1 VKLEQEKQCSA
12 KLIWSFQQLGYELPQ
27 TEVEM
32 ITKLLVQTMT
42 DTWRYFHTLDHILM
56 VGNSDY
62 PLEILASLF
71 HDWIYV
77 QVDGKINFNLGYYL
91 TPFIE
96 EDFPNHYKIK
106 EESQLPQ
113 DLTFEV
119 VLAIF
124 GLTKGQELITYL
136 GQNEFLSA
144 LAAAKILEP
153 FLPLSIIAQ
162 IVTIIEATIPFRSKS
177 EDGFTP
183 SEVLY
188 QRLKLTNNQFNLGL
202 SLGEIE
208 DTIKQSVR
216 LSNRDVSSFG
226 ADNSAEFLDN
236 TWKLL
241 PETNHNL
248 TNTNSFTIRDYR
260 IAIQKM
266 EGFVYSLE
274 PDLIFSQFNN
284 YPSPDDYAN
293 IVIKVRNN
301 LTIGKLYLTCKLIA
315 ISFLEAI
322 CLRLG
327 EQLIFRV
334 VMGNLITQNN
344 PRTKL
349 AYFLPSSEQ
358 SNPEFNTLSP
368 EYQET
373 LRILK
378 EEKYD
383 CIDCDSQESYLA
395 YFLVCQLGFKRMLNL
410 RTQTLDFA
418 NNKLSGEDFIAC
430 FPPKTVKIFTDYLV
444 QLFTE
449 NIKALSC

>member
-1 VKLEQEKQCSA
+1 MKSEQERQCSA
-12 KLIWSFQQLGYELPQ
+12 KLIGSFQKLGYEIPQ
-27 TEVEM
+27 SELER
-32 ITKLLVQTMT
+32 ITKILVQTMT
-42 DTWRYFHTLDHILM
+42 DTWRYFHTVDHILM
-56 VGNSDY
+56 VGNSDH
-62 PLEILASLF
+62 PLEVLAALF

-77 QVDGKINFNLGYYL
+77 QVDGKINFNLTYYL

-96 EDFPNHYKIK
+96 EDSQNQYKIK
-106 EESQLPQ
+106 EESHLPQ

-124 GLTKGQELITYL
+124 DLKKGQELSQYL

-153 FLPLSIIAQ
+153 FLPLSILAQ
-162 IVTIIEATIPFRSKS
+162 IVTIIEATIPFRGNS
-177 EDGFTP
+177 EEGFTP

-188 QRLKLTNNQFNLGL
+188 QRLKLANNNFNLGL
-202 SLGEIE
+202 SLEEIE

-226 ADNSAEFLDN
+226 AENSADFLDN

-248 TNTNSFTIRDYR
+248 TNIHSFTIQDYR

-266 EGFVYSLE
+266 ESFVYSVNPELV
-274 PDLIFSQFNN
+274 FSQFND
-284 YPSPDDYAN
+284 YPSSNDYGN
-293 IVIKVRNN
+293 ILIRVRKN

-322 CLRLG
+322 CLRVG
-327 EQLIFRV
+327 NQLIFKV

-344 PRTKL
+344 PKTKL
-349 AYFLPSSEQ
+349 AYFLHSSEQ
-358 SNPEFNTLSP
+358 SNPEFNTLPP
-368 EYQET
+368 EYKET

-378 EEKYD
+378 DEKYD
-383 CIDCDSQESYLA
+383 CINYDSQESYLA
-395 YFLVCQLGFKRMLNL
+395 YFLVCQLGFKQMLNL
-410 RTQTLDFA
+410 RNQTLDFA
-418 NNKLSGEDFIAC
+418 NNHLSGEEFITC